1 MKKIST
7 QSAFPILF
15 ACVFIMV
22 FVPSAS
28 GLFSGIGH
36 LITELT
42 SMKISSFEGV
52 SSGIY
57 VTPDDELEN
66 CDWRYGFPYKMHWP
80 QLPDFGETGMDV
92 DSSKSIL
99 ADDFKCT
106 STGPI
111 TDFHFWASFFED
123 ILPINEPNSLTF
135 EIKIYSDIP
144 ATANSGSRPGNE
156 LWTQTF
162 YPGDYSV
169 RKIKNRPSD
178 WYNPISLYN
187 DPNNHRLAF
196 QYNFCVKKNPF
207 IQEEG
212 TIYWFS
218 IRDIRSAND
227 NYKLGWKTTTKKL
240 RWNDNAVFSLP
251 GAAGWLSM
259 YYPEGHKF
267 KGESVN
273 LAFSIT
279 DGMQGDRLHDLG
291 DAPDSTN
298 TFPNTKMLAY
308 TDPNIQANFPTI
320 FWTYFPPYGPIHWQ
334 PEKKFYLGKDVSFE
348 SGADTGYD
356 EDTNNNLYPP
366 GDLSNRDGADD
377 SIKLPL
383 VLPHCQEAKISF
395 TLTNISPT
403 VTSPIYLN
411 VWCDWNRDGD
421 WDDLI
426 ECVDGTTIPEWAVQ
440 NTPIIINFAGNVS
453 LDTPPFMC
461 WNPLNNNNEP
471 DPMWL
476 RISVAEKAWSTSYP
490 TLTGHGGSGP
500 DEGYEYGETEDYLI
514 YAKEDP
520 TTIEYDWG
528 DSPDSVIYPAYPT
541 ISSNNG
547 AYHVITGP
555 WLGNAN
561 DKPDAELNGQPD
573 PNALGDDLN
582 IEPLLSVGPQI
593 DDENGVTIPPLIPGY
608 PADITLEVGGGGG
621 IVQAWIDY
629 NSDMEWQ
636 PEEEVYNS
644 FLAEGLHVISFI
656 VPDHAVPGQSF
667 ARFRISRQG
676 NLEPDGPAKD
686 GEVEDYEVVIES
698 LSPFTKWLQLPDV
711 TPHGIDIRVD
721 SNEGLRIIADDFECT
736 STDKITDV
744 HFWGSWRQDKKYDI
758 LRIHLSIYDDDP
770 ATKINPYSKPNN
782 LLWQK
787 DFHKGEF
794 KEKLYYEVRKPGEWW
809 LDPVKNII
817 KEGADRQIW
826 KIDIDIN
833 PDEAFMQQGTP
844 ENPKIYWLA
853 IRVDTN
859 DGQFGWK
866 TRRWPDHFMDDAVW
880 DVGSELPRLWKELR
894 YPKKHPY
901 YDIERNSI
909 DMAFQLTFTQD
920 PGVPT
925 MRPVALTQCSAVQ
938 TKCPTQVTVCPPV
951 NTKCPAVATN
961 CPPVQTQCMAITV
974 CQGSSETICPAVLT
988 QCPVV
993 ETQCPFVETQC
1004 YAITVCQGS
1013 SETICPAVYTHCPIV
1028 ETRCPTSDTKCPAID
1043 TQCPVVETQCP
1054 FVETKCYAITVCG
1067 GSSETIC
1074 PAVYTKC
1081 PVAETKCPPTVT
1093 KCVAIT
1099 VCQGSSETICP
1110 AVVTQCPE
1118 EPTRCPPV
1126 ETQCPPE
1133 PTLCQVIETQCP
1145 VDTICP
1151 ASETKCPV
1159 VSTKCPVTE
1168 TRCPPVETECP
1179 VVETTCPFVET
1190 KCYAITVCQGS
1201 SETICPAVLTQCPVV
1216 ETECPPSDTKC
1227 PVIETQCPFVETQCY
1242 TITVCQG
1249 SSETICPAVYTQC
1262 PVAETECPPYNTSCP
1277 TTNTRCPEE
1286 PTRCPPIET
1295 QCPPEPTLCQVI
1307 ATQCPVETVCPVS
1320 ETKCPAQQTICP
1332 TLSTQCPPSETR
1344 CPAETS
1350 VCPPVPTQCTAVN
1363 TECPPIETQCPP
1375 ALPGTTCQIETIYPA
1390 EETKCPVEKTKCPV
1404 SATNCP
1410 AYDTRCP
1417 VVETQCP
1424 VTDTKCPVMKTKC
1437 PSKSTECPV
1446 VETQCPPEQCQVET
1460 VYPAVETKCP
1470 VVQTRCPVVET
1481 ECPPTETKCPNG
1493 PTYCPVVITQ
1503 CPRYETWCT
1512 QVETQCPYSQT
1523 KCPPPNPTGSCDPPP
1538 IPPWQV
1544 RGDESLT
1551 YSNLTIAEAKRSA
1564 AVPAAQSCPA
1574 VDVKCPTIIEN
1585 AKLLVSVI

>member
-7 QSAFPILF
+7 HSAFPILF

-42 SMKISSFEGV
+42 GMKISSFEGV

-57 VTPDDELEN
+57 VTPDDKLEN
-66 CDWRYGFPYKMHWP
+66 CDWRYGYPYKMHWP

-111 TDFHFWASFFED
+111 TDFHFWASFFDD
-123 ILPINEPNSLTF
+123 ILPVNEPNSLVF

-162 YPGDYSV
+162 YQGEYSV
-169 RKIKNRPSD
+169 RTIKNRPSD

-212 TIYWFS
+212 TIYWLS
-218 IRDIRSAND
+218 IRDIRSPND
-227 NYKLGWKTTTKKL
+227 TYKLGWKTTTKKL
-240 RWNDNAVFSLP
+240 GWNDNAVFSLP
-251 GAAGWLSM
+251 GAAGWLQM
-259 YYPEGHKF
+259 YYPKGHKF
-267 KGESVN
+267 EGESIN

-291 DAPDSTN
+291 DAPDSSN

-308 TDPNIQANFPTI
+308 TGPNVQANYPTI

-334 PEKKFYLGKDVSFE
+334 PEKMFYLGKDVSFE

-366 GDLSNRDGADD
+366 NDLSNRDGADD
-377 SIKLPL
+377 GIKLPL
-383 VLPHCQEAKISF
+383 ILPHCQEAKIPF
-395 TLTNISPT
+395 TLTTISPV
-403 VTSPIYLN
+403 VTEPIYLN

-421 WDDLI
+421 WDDMI
-426 ECVDGTTIPEWAVQ
+426 DCPDGTTIPEWAVQ
-440 NTPIIINFAGNVS
+440 NTPIIINFAGTVS

-461 WNPLNNNNEP
+461 WNPLNDNNEP

-476 RISVAEKAWSTSYP
+476 RISVAEKPWNTSYP

-520 TTIEYDWG
+520 NTIEYDWG
-528 DSPDSVIYPAYPT
+528 DSPDSVISPAYPT

-547 AYHVITGP
+547 AFHVITGP
-555 WLGNAN
+555 WFGDAN

-582 IEPLLSVGPQI
+582 VDPLLSVGPQI

-629 NSDMEWQ
+629 NSDMKWQ
-636 PEEEVYNS
+636 PDEVVYNG
-644 FLAEGLHVISFI
+644 FLTPGSHVISFI
-656 VPDHAVPGQSF
+656 VPDDAVPGQSF

-676 NLEPDGPAKD
+676 NLGPDGPAKD
-686 GEVEDYEVVIES
+686 GEVEDHEVVIES
-698 LSPFTKWLQLPDV
+698 LSPYTKWLQLPDV

-721 SNEGLRIIADDFECT
+721 SNEGQRIIADDFECT
-736 STDKITDV
+736 STDKLTDV

-758 LRIHLSIYDDDP
+758 LRINISIYDDDP
-770 ATKINPYSKPNN
+770 AVANNSYSKPKAKV
-782 LLWQK
+782 LWQK
-787 DFHKGEF
+787 DFLQGQF
-794 KEKLYYEVRKPGEWW
+794 KEKLYHEVRKPGEWW
-809 LDPVKNII
+809 WDTVKNEI
-817 KEGADRQIW
+817 KGGADRQIW

-833 PDEAFMQQGTP
+833 PDEAFVQQGTP

-859 DGQFGWK
+859 DGEFGWK

-901 YDIERNSI
+901 YDIEKNSI

-920 PGVPT
+920 PGLPT
-925 MRPVALTQCSAVQ
+925 MRPVVLTQCSAIQ

-993 ETQCPFVETQC
+993 ETKCPFVETQC

-1013 SETICPAVYTHCPIV
+1013 SETICPAVYTHCPVV
-1028 ETRCPTSDTKCPAID
+1028 ETRCPTSDTKCPTVD
-1043 TQCPVVETQCP
+1043 TKCPVVETQCP

-1110 AVVTQCPE
+1110 AVVTQCPK
-1118 EPTRCPPV
+1118 EPTRCPPA

-1151 ASETKCPV
+1151 VSETKCPV
-1159 VSTKCPVTE
+1159 VFTKCPTTE
-1168 TRCPPVETECP
+1168 TRCPLTLTKCPPVETECP
-1179 VVETTCPFVET
+1179 FVET
-1190 KCYAITVCQGS
+1190 KCYSI
-1201 SETICPAVLTQCPVV
+1201 TICG
-1216 ETECPPSDTKC
+1216 
-1227 PVIETQCPFVETQCY
+1227 
-1242 TITVCQG
+1242 G
-1249 SSETICPAVYTQC
+1249 SSETICPAVYTNC
-1262 PVAETECPPYNTSCP
+1262 PVVETECPPYETSCP
-1277 TTNTRCPEE
+1277 PTDTRCPEE
-1286 PTRCPPIET
+1286 ATRCPPIET

-1307 ATQCPVETVCPVS
+1307 ATQCPVETICPVS

-1332 TLSTQCPPSETR
+1332 TLSTYCPTYDTR
-1344 CPAETS
+1344 CP
-1350 VCPPVPTQCTAVN
+1350 VIDTQCPATQ
-1363 TECPPIETQCPP
+1363 TQCPP
-1375 ALPGTTCQIETIYPA
+1375 EPTLCQVIATQCPVDTVCPA
-1390 EETKCPVEKTKCPV
+1390 SETKCPVEKTICPASATKCP
-1404 SATNCP
+1404 T
-1410 AYDTRCP
+1410 YDTRCP
-1417 VVETQCP
+1417 VLETQCP
-1424 VTDTKCPVMKTKC
+1424 AVGTKCPAEITKC
-1437 PSKSTECPV
+1437 PLD
-1446 VETQCPPEQCQVET
+1446 
-1460 VYPAVETKCP
+1460 
-1470 VVQTRCPVVET
+1470 
-1481 ECPPTETKCPNG
+1481 
-1493 PTYCPVVITQ
+1493 
-1503 CPRYETWCT
+1503 
-1512 QVETQCPYSQT
+1512 
-1523 KCPPPNPTGSCDPPP
+1523 PTGACSGTN
-1538 IPPWQV
+1538 V
-1544 RGDESLT
+1544 MT
-1551 YSNLTIAEAKRSA
+1551 YSNLTIVEAIRPVV
-1564 AVPAAQSCPA
+1564 VPATQSCPA
-1574 VDVKCPTIIEN
+1574 IEVKCPTIIED
-1585 AKLLVSVI
+1585 AKFMVSAI